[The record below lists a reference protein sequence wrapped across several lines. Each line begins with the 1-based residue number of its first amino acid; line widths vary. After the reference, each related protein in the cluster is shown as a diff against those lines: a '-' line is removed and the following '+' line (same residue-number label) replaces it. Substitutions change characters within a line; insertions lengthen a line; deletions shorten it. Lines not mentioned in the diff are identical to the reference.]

1 MVGAVVWVHACAHL
15 YACGFGEEYNR
26 LLYVTVEVQKDLQL
40 NVKQMVD
47 V

>member
-1 MVGAVVWVHACAHL
+1 MVWVHACAHL